1 MRGKFSAT
9 VNLIS
14 IKAHYLELLKSDSI
28 FVFVSNNKGSSFFDS
43 QCIST
48 IQSAYSAGAMS
59 VMTVRSV
66 NWLCRSGTSLAAT
79 DTLFTSCTSESLLL
93 VPVVS
98 AAVPQSCLP
107 HRSDNTC
114 TVLCFTSCRLYGTL
128 VQICRTLQQLMLNTI
143 KYLWDCSVAYLS
155 NYTVFQKKFISRTFM
170 TTVWNSNQF
179 K

>member
-1 MRGKFSAT
+1 MFLSQITRGPVFLTHSVYQLYRARIALEPW
-9 VNLIS
+9 VWWQCAVS
-14 IKAHYLELLKSDSI
+14 IDS
-28 FVFVSNNKGSSFFDS
+28 
-43 QCIST
+43 
-48 IQSAYSAGAMS
+48 
-59 VMTVRSV
+59 
-66 NWLCRSGTSLAAT
+66 LCRSGTSLAAT

-114 TVLCFTSCRLYGTL
+114 TVLYFTSCRLYGTL

-155 NYTVFQKKFISRTFM
+155 NYTVFQKTFISRTFM